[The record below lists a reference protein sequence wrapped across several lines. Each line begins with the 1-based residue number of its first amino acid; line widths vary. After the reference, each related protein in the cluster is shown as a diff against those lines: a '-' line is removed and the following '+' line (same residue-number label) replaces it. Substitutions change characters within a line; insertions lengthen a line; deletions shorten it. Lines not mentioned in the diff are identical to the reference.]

1 MRPRTTPGPH
11 RANHLGGMPHDPWKP
26 PTVKL
31 LYTDIHHGNGGG
43 HVTYLMSLMRGLKD
57 RHDITL
63 LCPPGGRLFRYAS
76 ELDGVR
82 VLPGLYTSRLPA
94 LVREVVGLRRF
105 LARERFDLVH
115 VSASADHR
123 HMMLAR
129 AGMSRRPAIVWTRHN
144 LHRIHSAGHRLRA
157 RFGTDAVIAVSQ
169 FVADDISRSAY
180 GGLPCHVIR
189 HGIDTRHY
197 APVPLP
203 RKAQLQQVLLGEAAG
218 PGKLVLGSTGGTDL
232 AKGWVDLLHG
242 VARLPR
248 PQQERLVL
256 VVAGDPPGP
265 VQQQAMRGIVH
276 HARLVFPGLVDDI
289 RQVLGACDAGF
300 VLSHREALSYA
311 ARESLAMGLPT
322 LVSNAGGLPENL
334 VAGEHGDIVPVG
346 DADAIA
352 AVLAAWLND
361 PALCERQGR
370 AARRHAETHFA
381 LDGFLR
387 ATDAVYRSVTL

>member
-1 MRPRTTPGPH
+1 M
-11 RANHLGGMPHDPWKP
+11 
-26 PTVKL
+26 KL

-43 HVTYLMSLMRGLKD
+43 HVTYLMSLIRGLKD

-63 LCPPGGRLFRYAS
+63 LCPPSGRLFRYAS
-76 ELDGVR
+76 QLEGVR

-94 LVREVVGLRRF
+94 LVREVAGLRRF
-105 LARERFDLVH
+105 LAHERFDLVH

-129 AGMSRRPAIVWTRHN
+129 AGLAQRPAIVWTRHN
-144 LHRIHSAGHRLRA
+144 LHRIHSTGHRLRA

-169 FVADDISRSAY
+169 FVADDIARSAY
-180 GGLPCHVIR
+180 GALPCHVIR
-189 HGIDTRHY
+189 HGIDTQHY
-197 APVPLP
+197 APVSPQH
-203 RKAQLQQVLLGEAAG
+203 KAQLQQALLGGVAA
-218 PGKLVLGSTGGTDL
+218 PGTLLLGSTGGTDL
-232 AKGWVDLLHG
+232 AKGWIDLLRG
-242 VARLPR
+242 VACLPR
-248 PQQERLVL
+248 EQQERLVL

-265 VQQQAMRGIVH
+265 AQQQAMQGIVH

-334 VAGEHGDIVPVG
+334 VAGEHGDVVPVG
-346 DADAIA
+346 DAAAIA
-352 AVLAAWLND
+352 TVLAGWLND
-361 PALCERQGR
+361 PALCQRQGQ

>member
-1 MRPRTTPGPH
+1 MLPENRRGSIH
-11 RANHLGGMPHDPWKP
+11 HDAREPY
-26 PTVKL
+26 TVKL

-43 HVTYLMSLMRGLKD
+43 HVTYLMSLMRGLKE

-63 LCPPGGRLFRYAS
+63 LCPPSGRLSRYAR
-76 ELDGVR
+76 ELEGVR

-105 LARERFDLVH
+105 LERERFDVVH

-129 AGMSRRPAIVWTRHN
+129 VGLPYRPAIVWTRHN
-144 LHRIHSAGHRLRA
+144 LHRIRSTGHRLRA
-157 RFGTDAVIAVSQ
+157 RFGTDGVIAVSQ
-169 FVADDISRSAY
+169 FVANDIARSAY

-189 HGIDTRHY
+189 HGIDTQHY
-197 APVPLP
+197 APVPP
-203 RKAQLQQVLLGEAAG
+203 QRKTQLQQGLLGQAVG
-218 PGKLVLGSTGGTDL
+218 PGMLVLGSTGGTDL
-232 AKGWVDLLHG
+232 AKGWVDLLRG

-248 PQQERLVL
+248 HQQERLVV
-256 VVAGDPPGP
+256 VVAGDPLGP
-265 VQQQAMRGIVH
+265 AQQQAIQGIVH

-289 RQVLGACDAGF
+289 RTVLGACDAGF

-334 VAGEHGDIVPVG
+334 VAGEHGDVVPVG

-352 AVLAAWLND
+352 KVLALWLND
-361 PALCERQGR
+361 PARCERQGQ
-370 AARRHAETHFA
+370 AARLHAETHFA
-381 LDGFLR
+381 LDSFLH